1 MFSAELLHLQ
11 LLLAAAADR
20 GHVLRHDLQAH
31 GEGACHEKLKT
42 LHTGALRLQIFDVVS
57 ASGVLGQ
64 QPVQQE
70 QAEGDEDDHLG
81 DGHVR
86 RVLAPHPG
94 QTRKRCLTIF
104 LRVENLLVLSHF
116 KNLIHNTL

>member
-1 MFSAELLHLQ
+1 M
-11 LLLAAAADR
+11 
-20 GHVLRHDLQAH
+20 
-31 GEGACHEKLKT
+31 
-42 LHTGALRLQIFDVVS
+42 VS
-57 ASGVLGQ
+57 AASVLGQ

-94 QTRKRCLTIF
+94 YTRKRCLTIF

-116 KNLIHNTL
+116 KNLIHNTHFNKSTFE